1 MSLRNL
7 LENRL
12 LPPIAVAAVFVSI
25 PWFFPSAY
33 YYRIGALVF
42 IFALAVAGLNL
53 LMGFAGQVSLGHAGF
68 LGIGAYS
75 VAIGPAH
82 FGVPSWLCLFAGAV
96 LSAAVAFLVG
106 RPILRLKGH
115 YLAVATLGFG
125 LLVAIVLT
133 NEASLTGGPD
143 GMAVPRL
150 SVFGWSVRGSVVW
163 YWVAGATFI
172 VGFVL
177 ALNVMQS
184 PTGRALQAIH
194 DSEIAARV
202 LGIDVARKKLTI
214 FIISAVYASVAGSYL
229 ALFHGHV
236 TPDVAGFLRSIE
248 LVAMVVLGG
257 MGSIL
262 GSLVGA
268 GLLVVLPQTLTIVHE
283 YEQAL
288 LGLIL
293 IVFMIFLRR
302 GIVPSIAAI
311 ISGWRK

>member
-1 MSLRNL
+1 LRSL
-7 LENRL
+7 LEIRL
-12 LPPIAVAAVFVSI
+12 LPPIAVAAVFVSV

-75 VAIGPAH
+75 VAIGPTH
-82 FGVPSWLCLFAGAV
+82 LGMPSWLCLLAGAV
-96 LSAAVAFLVG
+96 LSAAVAYCVG

-150 SVFGWSVRGSVVW
+150 SVFDWSVRGSYVW
-163 YWVAGATFI
+163 YWVAGTTFV

-177 ALNVMQS
+177 ALNVMES

-194 DSEIAARV
+194 DSDIAARV
-202 LGIDVARKKLTI
+202 LGIDAARKKLTI

-229 ALFHGHV
+229 ALFNGHV

-268 GLLVVLPQTLTIVHE
+268 GLLIVLPQALTIFHE

-311 ISGWRK
+311 ISEWRK

>member
-1 MSLRNL
+1 MRSL
-7 LENRL
+7 LEIRL
-12 LPPIAVAAVFVSI
+12 LPPIAVAAVFVSV

-75 VAIGPAH
+75 VAIGPTH
-82 FGVPSWLCLFAGAV
+82 LGMPSWLCLLAGAV
-96 LSAAVAFLVG
+96 LSAAVAYFVG

-150 SVFGWSVRGSVVW
+150 LVFDWSVRGSYVW
-163 YWVAGATFI
+163 YWVAGTTFV

-177 ALNVMQS
+177 ALNVMES

-194 DSEIAARV
+194 DSDIAARV
-202 LGIDVARKKLTI
+202 LGIDAARKKLTI

-229 ALFHGHV
+229 ALFNGHV

-268 GLLVVLPQTLTIVHE
+268 GLLVVLPQALTIFHE

-311 ISGWRK
+311 ISEWRK

>member
-82 FGVPSWLCLFAGAV
+82 FGVPSWLCLFAGAA

-143 GMAVPRL
+143 GMTVPRL
-150 SVFGWSVRGSVVW
+150 TVFGWSVRGSVIW
-163 YWVAGATFI
+163 YWVAGATFV

-229 ALFHGHV
+229 ALFNGHV

-268 GLLVVLPQTLTIVHE
+268 GLLVVLPQTLTIFHE

-302 GIVPSIAAI
+302 GIVPSVAAI
-311 ISGWRK
+311 IAGWRK

>member
-1 MSLRNL
+1 LSLRNL
-7 LENRL
+7 LETRL
-12 LPPIAVAAVFVSI
+12 LPPIAVAAIFVSI

-33 YYRIGALVF
+33 YYRVGALVF

-82 FGVPSWLCLFAGAV
+82 FGVPSWLCLFAGAA

-143 GMAVPRL
+143 GMAVSRL

-163 YWVAGATFI
+163 YWVAGTTFV

-177 ALNVMQS
+177 ALNVMES

-202 LGIDVARKKLTI
+202 LGIDVARKKLTV

-229 ALFHGHV
+229 ALFNGHV

-268 GLLVVLPQTLTIVHE
+268 GLLVVLPQTLTIFHE

-302 GIVPSIAAI
+302 GIVPSLAAI
-311 ISGWRK
+311 IAGWRK

>member
-1 MSLRNL
+1 LRNL
-7 LENRL
+7 LEIRL
-12 LPPIAVAAVFVSI
+12 LPPMAIAAIFVSV

-33 YYRIGALVF
+33 YYRIGVLVF

-75 VAIGPAH
+75 VAIGPTH
-82 FGVPSWLCLFAGAV
+82 LGMPSWFCLFAGAA
-96 LSAAVAFLVG
+96 LSAAVAFFVG

-133 NEASLTGGPD
+133 NEAGLTGGPD
-143 GMAVPRL
+143 GMTVPRL
-150 SVFGWSVRGSVVW
+150 TLFGWSVRGSDAW
-163 YWVAGATFI
+163 YWISGTTFI
-172 VGFVL
+172 GGFVL
-177 ALNVMQS
+177 ALNLMGS

-194 DSEIAARV
+194 DSEIAAQV
-202 LGIDVARKKLTI
+202 LGIDVARKKLTV

-229 ALFHGHV
+229 ALFNGHV

-268 GLLVVLPQTLTIVHE
+268 GLLVVLPQALTIFHE

-302 GIVPSIAAI
+302 GIVPSVAAVI
-311 ISGWRK
+311 FGWRK